1 MNLIETSSQRQRGQ
15 TANQIDELQEQL
27 EKIKQIY
34 NQVRRLVLGE
44 GVSEATLGRLER
56 SGTFNPST
64 PEAEAGGS
72 LNLSPRTARA
82 ETPISKKLKPNQAS

>member
-1 MNLIETSSQRQRGQ
+1 M
-15 TANQIDELQEQL
+15 ANQIDELQEQL

-44 GVSEATLGRLER
+44 GVSEATLGMLER

-64 PEAEAGGS
+64 PEAAGGS
-72 LNLSPRTARA
+72 LNLSPRTDGT
-82 ETPISKKLKPNQAS
+82 ETSISKKLKPNQAS